1 MFPSIM
7 RDNTHNTHDTHK
19 YRLTNARGSVVLEP
33 SMAYI
38 IAEPCIGTC
47 DTSCVEVCP
56 VDCIHPA
63 EGHDDPADKQL
74 YIDPDE
80 CIDCAACVP
89 ECPVDAIF
97 EESELPEK
105 WAHFI
110 EINANYFK

>member
-1 MFPSIM
+1 
-7 RDNTHNTHDTHK
+7 
-19 YRLTNARGSVVLEP
+19 
-33 SMAYI
+33 MAYI
-38 IAEPCIGTC
+38 ITEPCVGTC

-63 EGHDDPADKQL
+63 EGFDDPADKQL

-89 ECPVDAIF
+89 ECRRAISRK
-97 EESELPEK
+97 EVPDK

-110 EINANYFK
+110 EINATT